1 MLSAN
6 PTSTPKDLASGTSIH
21 DLLDQLALSALDNR
35 DKGDKLE
42 RLMKAYLQ
50 TDPMYAEKY
59 SNVWLWKEWPGRGNQ
74 PDTGIDLVAQ
84 ERDTGDLVAI
94 QCKFYEPG
102 HYLAKSDIDSFF
114 TASGKQPFKSRIII
128 STTDKWSLHAE
139 QALEQQQI
147 PVTRLRVRD
156 LADSPVDWS
165 QFSFEK
171 PEEIRLRTKKSLRP
185 HQRIAHQK
193 VTEGLSEAERGKLIM
208 ACGTGK
214 TFTSLKIAESMAGAG
229 KRVLFLVPS
238 LSLLSQTLREWTG
251 DAEVPLRCFAVCSDS
266 KIGRGREDE
275 DLRVHDLAFPSTTDP
290 QKLHEQASKPAPE
303 RMTVVFS
310 TYQSIQ
316 VVSDAQALGMPEF
329 DLIISDEAHR
339 TTGATLQ
346 GEERSHFTKVH
357 DNDIVR
363 GKKRLYMTATPRL
376 YSDDQVTRAA
386 EKEALLWSMDDPE
399 HYGEELHRLN
409 FGEAVAQGLLSDYKV
424 MILAVDE
431 KHVTKTFQAQLAD
444 ANNEL
449 SLDDA
454 VKIVGCWNGLA
465 KRTPDSV
472 EDDGLAG
479 DTAAM
484 KRAVAFAGN
493 IKTSKRIAGMFTD
506 IVEEYLEHAGDDD
519 DLLYC
524 EAAHVDGTFNVLE
537 RNNRLDWLKAPTPDN
552 TCRILTNARC
562 LSEGVDVPSL
572 DAVMFLQPRDSEIDI
587 VQAVGRVMRKAPGK
601 KYGYVILPIGIPA
614 GMSAS
619 EALADNQKYK
629 VVWQVLQALRAHDER
644 FDSTVNKIEL
654 NKKKPKQI
662 DVIGVGGGSEEREG
676 DTSVQDGFAFELD
689 NIGEWRDAIYAKI
702 VEKVGNRRYWESWAK
717 DVAHIA
723 QRHID
728 RIQTLLED
736 EESEHAKAFEDFLA
750 GLRRNLNP
758 AVSRDEA
765 IEMLSQ
771 HLITR
776 PVFEALF
783 EDYSFSQY
791 NPVSAAM
798 QRMVD
803 LLEEQALEK
812 ETESLEGFY
821 ESVRE
826 NAKGID
832 NAEGKQRI
840 IVELYDKF
848 FRTAFPRMADRL
860 GIVYTPIEV
869 VDFII
874 HSAEHALREEFGA
887 SISDE
892 GVHVLDPF
900 TGTGTFMVRL
910 LQSGL
915 IKPEDLAHKYRHELH
930 ANEIVLLAYYIAAIN
945 IEETYH
951 SLAGGEYQ
959 PFEGIVLTDTFQMT
973 EDPANGQAGAIFPVL
988 PENSER
994 AEKQKAH
1001 DIRVVI
1007 ANPPY
1012 SAGQDSAN
1020 DDNQNLKY
1028 PKLDEAIANT
1038 YAAHS
1043 TAGYKN
1049 SLYDSYIRAFRWA
1062 SDRIKDKGVICF
1074 VTNGSFIDGNAADGM
1089 RKTLVDEFS
1098 SIYVFNLRGN
1108 QRTSGETSRREGGK
1122 IFDSGSRAT
1131 IAITLLVKNPAKQTP
1146 GDLHYYDIGDYLSRE
1161 QKLAAIEEFGSVV
1174 GIPWRQVAPN
1184 ARHDWINQRGE
1195 DFQAFQVLGD
1205 KRGKDESPIFATYS
1219 LGLSTNRDAWV
1230 YNFSQDELARN
1241 VDRMI
1246 DFYNTQVDL
1255 YEDAIHAGAE
1265 PSEALEVVSN
1275 DAARISWSV
1284 NLKKDLMAGRRLS
1297 FKRSRVFRGSYRP
1310 FTKQHVYFDKDLNER
1325 PGLTP
1330 RLFPTPDAENRLI
1343 SVTGVSASKPFSALM
1358 TDSLPNL
1365 DRLEKGQNFPLYY
1378 YDEADGDQSGLFSE
1392 KPGVAGRY
1400 VRRSA
1405 ITDDTLASYRHRYG
1419 DSSITKE
1426 DIFYY
1431 VYGVLHSPE
1440 YRDRFDA
1447 ELRKE
1452 LPRIPFTEDFWA
1464 FSRAGRE
1471 LGEIHVNY
1479 ESQTKH
1485 PVTVTTTHSSPDSA
1499 EALRVDK
1506 MRFPRKDKQPDKSAI
1521 IYNKHV
1527 TISDIPLKAYEY
1539 EVNGKSAV
1547 EWIMDRYQVKVDKSG
1562 IKNDPNEWSDNPSYI
1577 LDLLQRIIHVSLE
1590 TVRIVNALP
1599 PLDEKSLDYDSD
1611 PVTAIEA

>member
-1 MLSAN
+1 MLSVN
-6 PTSTPKDLASGTSIH
+6 PSPTLAGQTPGGGIH
-21 DLLDQLALSALDNR
+21 SLLDQLAGAALDNR

-42 RLMKAYLQ
+42 RLMKSYLQ
-50 TDPMYAEKY
+50 TDPMYAAKY
-59 SNVWLWKEWPGRGNQ
+59 SNVWLWNDWPGRGNQ
-74 PDTGIDLVAQ
+74 PDTGIDLVAE

-94 QCKFYEPG
+94 QCKFFQPG
-102 HYLAKSDIDSFF
+102 HYLMKSDIDSFF
-114 TASGKQPFKSRIII
+114 TASGMYPFKSRVII
-128 STTDKWSLHAE
+128 STTDKWSKHAE
-139 QALEQQQI
+139 QALDEQQI
-147 PVTRLRVRD
+147 PVTRLRVQD
-156 LADSPVDWS
+156 LANSPVDWS
-165 QFSFEK
+165 QFTLEK
-171 PEEIRLRTKKSLRP
+171 PEDINLKAKKSLRP
-185 HQRIAHQK
+185 HQFIAHAK
-193 VTEGLSEAERGKLIM
+193 ATAGLATAERGKLIM

-290 QKLHEQASKPAPE
+290 QKLVEQASAPAAE

-316 VVSDAQALGMPEF
+316 VVSDAQTLGMPEF

-357 DNDIVR
+357 DNDIIR
-363 GKKRLYMTATPRL
+363 GRKRLYMTATPRL
-376 YSDDQVTRAA
+376 YSDDQVSKAA
-386 EKEALLWSMDDPE
+386 EKDALLWSMDDAD

-431 KHVTKTFQAQLAD
+431 KHVTKTCQAQLAD

-493 IKTSKRIAGMFTD
+493 IKTSKRIASMFSS
-506 IVEEYLEHAGDDD
+506 IVEEYNEHAGEDEE
-519 DLLYC
+519 LLNC
-524 EAAHVDGTFNVLE
+524 EAEHVDGTFNVLE

-601 KYGYVILPIGIPA
+601 EYGYVILPIGIPA

-619 EALADNQKYK
+619 EALRDHQKYK

-644 FDSTVNKIEL
+644 FDSTVNKLEL
-654 NKKKPKQI
+654 NKKKPGQI
-662 DVIGVGGGSEEREG
+662 DVIGVGGDGEERDG
-676 DTSVQDGFAFELD
+676 DTSVQEGFTFEME
-689 NIGEWRDAIYAKI
+689 NIGEWRDAIYARI
-702 VEKVGNRRYWESWAK
+702 VDKVGTRRYWESWAK
-717 DVAHIA
+717 DVAAIA
-723 QRHID
+723 QRHVD
-728 RIQTLLED
+728 RIKILLEED
-736 EESEHAKAFEDFLA
+736 SEHAKAFEDFLA

-758 AVSRDEA
+758 SIGRDDA

-783 EDYSFSQY
+783 EDYSFSQH

-798 QRMVD
+798 QKMVD

-821 ESVRE
+821 ESVRLR
-826 NAKGID
+826 ASGID

-848 FRTAFPRMADRL
+848 FRTAFPRMVERL
-860 GIVYTPIEV
+860 GIVYTPVEV

-874 HSAEHALREEFGA
+874 QSAEHALREEFGV
-887 SISDE
+887 SISDK

-951 SLAGGEYQ
+951 DLAGGDYQ
-959 PFEGIVLTDTFQMT
+959 PFEGIVLTDTFQMM
-973 EDPANGQAGAIFPVL
+973 EDPANGQAGTIFPIL

-994 AEKQKAH
+994 ADKQKAQ
-1001 DIRVVI
+1001 DIRVI
-1007 ANPPY
+1007 IGNPPY
-1012 SAGQDSAN
+1012 SSGQRDETEG
-1020 DDNQNLKY
+1020 NQNLNY
-1028 PKLDEAIANT
+1028 PAIDQRISET
-1038 YAAHS
+1038 YAAN
-1043 TAGYKN
+1043 TMATNRRY
-1049 SLYDSYIRAFRWA
+1049 LYDSYVRAFRWA
-1062 SDRIKDKGVICF
+1062 SDRLKDAGIVCF
-1074 VTNGSFIDGNAADGM
+1074 VSNGSFVDGGAADGM
-1089 RKTLVDEFS
+1089 RQTLVNEFS

-1131 IAITLLVKNPAKQTP
+1131 IVITLLVKNPDKQTP
-1146 GDLHYYDIGDYLSRE
+1146 GTIYYHDIGDYLSRN
-1161 QKLAAIEEFGSVV
+1161 QKLQKISDLRNAAN
-1174 GIPWRQVAPN
+1174 IPWRTITPN
-1184 ARHDWINQRGE
+1184 ERQDWINQRTE
-1195 DFQAFQVLGD
+1195 EFANFPVIGD
-1205 KRGKDESPIFATYS
+1205 KSGTEEFALFETYS
-1219 LGLSTNRDAWV
+1219 LGLATGRDAWV
-1230 YNFSQDELARN
+1230 TNYSREKLSGN
-1241 VDRMI
+1241 VKKMLN
-1246 DFYNTQVDL
+1246 FYN
-1255 YEDAIHAGAE
+1255 
-1265 PSEALEVVSN
+1265 LEVAEYGSLPEPRPEFENVASN
-1275 DAARISWSV
+1275 DSTKISWSRG
-1284 NLKKDLMAGRRLS
+1284 LKNDA
-1297 FKRSRVFRGSYRP
+1297 KRGTQHAFSPQAIVTGHYRP
-1310 FTKQHVYFDKDLNER
+1310 FAKQWVYFKRELNGMTYRMPE
-1325 PGLTP
+1325 
-1330 RLFPTPDAENRLI
+1330 LFPSPNHHNRAITL
-1343 SVTGVSASKPFSALM
+1343 SGRGGTKPFSVLLV
-1358 TDSLPNL
+1358 DSLPDLNL
-1365 DRLEKGQNFPLYY
+1365 QHSGTQSFPLYHFKK
-1378 YDEADGDQSGLFSE
+1378 APLSQSQAGIFNQAGDSKGEF
-1392 KPGVAGRY
+1392 
-1400 VRRSA
+1400 VRRDGISQDA
-1405 ITDDTLASYRHRYG
+1405 LQQYQMVYKDPRIS
-1419 DSSITKE
+1419 KE

-1431 VYGVLHSPE
+1431 VYGVLHSSE
-1440 YRDRFDA
+1440 YRERFEAD
-1447 ELRKE
+1447 LKKE
-1452 LPRIPFTEDFWA
+1452 LPRIPYVKDFWA

-1471 LGEIHVNY
+1471 LGELHLGY
-1479 ESQTKH
+1479 ESRLKH
-1485 PVTVTTTHSSPDSA
+1485 QVTVTNTHSTPDSA
-1499 EALRVDK
+1499 EALRVEK
-1506 MRFPRKDKQPDKSAI
+1506 LRFPRKDKQTDKSTI
-1521 IYNKHV
+1521 IYNKYV
-1527 TISDIPLKAYEY
+1527 TISEIPLEAYSQAPE
-1539 EVNGKSAV
+1539 
-1547 EWIMDRYQVKVDKSG
+1547 
-1562 IKNDPNEWSDNPSYI
+1562 
-1577 LDLLQRIIHVSLE
+1577 
-1590 TVRIVNALP
+1590 AL
-1599 PLDEKSLDYDSD
+1599 
-1611 PVTAIEA
+1611 

>member
-1 MLSAN
+1 MVELLEQ
-6 PTSTPKDLASGTSIH
+6 LAS
-21 DLLDQLALSALDNR
+21 AALDSR

-42 RLMKAYLQ
+42 RLMKSYLR
-50 TDPMYAEKY
+50 TDPMYAAKY
-59 SNVWLWKEWPGRGNQ
+59 SDVWLWKEWPGRGSQ
-74 PDTGIDLVAQ
+74 PDTGIDLVAE

-114 TASGKQPFKSRIII
+114 TASGKHPFKSRIII

-147 PVTRLRVRD
+147 PVTRLRVQD
-156 LADSPVDWS
+156 LADSPIDWS
-165 QFSFEK
+165 QFTFDK
-171 PEEIRLRTKKSLRP
+171 PEEVSLRAKKSLRS
-185 HQRIAHQK
+185 HQRLAHQK
-193 VTEGLSEAERGKLIM
+193 VVEGLSMADRGKLIM

-214 TFTSLKIAESMAGAG
+214 TFTSLKIAESIAGAG

-275 DLRVHDLAFPSTTDP
+275 DLRAHDLAFPSTTDP
-290 QKLHEQASKPAPE
+290 QKLHEQASAPAPE

-316 VVSDAQALGMPEF
+316 VVSEAQALGLPEF
-329 DLIISDEAHR
+329 DLIICDEAHR

-346 GEERSHFTKVH
+346 GEERSAFTKVH

-386 EKEALLWSMDDPE
+386 EKEALLWSMDDPD

-465 KRTPDSV
+465 KRTPDSE

-493 IKTSKRIAGMFTD
+493 IKTSKRIASMFTE
-506 IVEEYLEHAGDDD
+506 IVEEYLEHAGQDD

-537 RNNRLDWLKAPTPDN
+537 RNNRLDWLKQPTPDN

-614 GMSAS
+614 GMSPS

-644 FDSTVNKIEL
+644 FDSTVNKLEL
-654 NKKKPKQI
+654 NKRKPGQI
-662 DVIGVGGGSEEREG
+662 SVIGVGGDSEERGG
-676 DTSVQDGFAFELD
+676 DTSVQEGFAFELD

-702 VEKVGNRRYWESWAK
+702 VDKVGTRRYWESWAK

-728 RIQTLLED
+728 RIQTLLDD

-783 EDYSFSQY
+783 EDYSFSQH

-798 QRMVD
+798 QKMVD

-821 ESVRE
+821 ESVRLR
-826 NAKGID
+826 ASGID

-874 HSAEHALREEFGA
+874 HSAEHALQEEFGA
-887 SISDE
+887 SISDK

-915 IKPEDLAHKYRHELH
+915 IKPEDLSHKYRHELH

-951 SLAGGEYQ
+951 ELAGGEYQ

-973 EDPANGQAGAIFPVL
+973 EDPANGQASTIFPVL

-994 AEKQKAH
+994 ADKQKAQ
-1001 DIRVVI
+1001 DIRVVV

-1146 GDLHYYDIGDYLSRE
+1146 GKLLYYGIGDYLSRE
-1161 QKLAAIEEFGSVV
+1161 QKLDTIKEFGSVASV
-1174 GIPWRQVAPN
+1174 PWMEIVPN
-1184 ARHDWINQRGE
+1184 SKHDWINQRGDE
-1195 DFQAFQVLGD
+1195 FKTFQVLGD
-1205 KRGKDESPIFATYS
+1205 KRRKDESPIFATYS

-1241 VDRMI
+1241 VGRMI

-1255 YEDAIHAGAE
+1255 YEDAIRAGTE
-1265 PSEALEVVSN
+1265 PSEALEVLSN
-1275 DAARISWSV
+1275 DATRISWSRG
-1284 NLKKDLMAGRRLS
+1284 LKRDLVQGRRHS
-1297 FKRSRVFRGSYRP
+1297 YESAAIVKGVYRP
-1310 FTKQHVYFDKDLNER
+1310 FTKRYLYFSRAVNEIMS
-1325 PGLTP
+1325 LMP
-1330 RLFPTPDAENRLI
+1330 RLFPTPGVGNRLI

-1358 TDSLPNL
+1358 TDTLPNL
-1365 DRLEKGQNFPLYY
+1365 HFMDSGQSFPLYFY
-1378 YDEADGDQSGLFSE
+1378 EEAGGDQSDLFSG
-1392 KPGVAGRY
+1392 KSGVASGY

-1405 ITDDTLASYRHRYG
+1405 ITDYTLRSYRAIYG
-1419 DSSITKE
+1419 DSRITKE

-1440 YRDRFDA
+1440 YRERFDA

-1452 LPRIPFTEDFWA
+1452 LPRIPFAEDFWA

-1471 LGEIHVNY
+1471 LGELHVNY
-1479 ESQTKH
+1479 ESQPKH
-1485 PVTVTTTHSSPDSA
+1485 PVTVTNMHSAPDSA
-1499 EALRVDK
+1499 EALRVEK

-1521 IYNKHV
+1521 IYNKYV
-1527 TISDIPLKAYEY
+1527 TISDIPLEAYEY
-1539 EVNGKSAV
+1539 EVNGKSAI
-1547 EWIMDRYQVKVDKSG
+1547 EWIMDRFQVTVDKKSG
-1562 IKNDPNEWSDNPSYI
+1562 IKDDPNEWSEDPSYI

-1590 TVRIVNALP
+1590 TVRIVKALQ
-1599 PLDEKSLDYDSD
+1599 PLDEKDTEEGTVVV
-1611 PVTAIEA
+1611 PAAQA